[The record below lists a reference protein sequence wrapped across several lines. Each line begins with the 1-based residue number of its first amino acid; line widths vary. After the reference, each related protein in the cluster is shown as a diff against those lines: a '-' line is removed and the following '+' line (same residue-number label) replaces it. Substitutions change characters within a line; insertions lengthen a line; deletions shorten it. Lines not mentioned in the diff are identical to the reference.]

1 AEHRL
6 ERCLTAA
13 DRVIAMADGRV
24 ACDADPQGFLAWA
37 HDAAPA
43 LETPGARLLAATGL
57 TPPPVGVKQARHT
70 LRAAGM
76 LPDARRSLHAEQVQN
91 VEHRPALRV
100 RGVWHEP
107 RHSMPVLRGV
117 ELPNAAGKS
126 TLLRH
131 VAGLA
136 EPTRGKISAAGRVAL
151 LLQNPN
157 DYLVHEH
164 VSDEAG

>member
-117 ELPNAAGKS
+117 ELSIAAGERVALMGRNGAGKS

-136 EPTRGKISAAGRVAL
+136 EPTRGKISA
-151 LLQNPN
+151 
-157 DYLVHEH
+157 
-164 VSDEAG
+164 